1 MTTPLDMALARLEDI
16 PDHELLQVAEQLQ
29 KDFQEA
35 NQRWGRCKAEMI
47 KRAAATEASVI
58 DGGDILC
65 QIEWTKDYDWDVATV
80 ASEAPQ
86 YTSWTEERVIPAEQ
100 KVKDTRG
107 LNLYIKKLGNT
118 DKAIRLLS
126 ARRVVEKN
134 PRFIFMHP
142 ISGED

>member
-29 KDFQEA
+29 EDFQKA

-47 KRAAATEASVI
+47 KRAAAAEASVI

-65 QIEWTKDYDWDVATV
+65 QIDWDVATV

>member
-29 KDFQEA
+29 EDFQKA
-35 NQRWGRCKAEMI
+35 NQRC
-47 KRAAATEASVI
+47 
-58 DGGDILC
+58 
-65 QIEWTKDYDWDVATV
+65 KDYDWDVATV